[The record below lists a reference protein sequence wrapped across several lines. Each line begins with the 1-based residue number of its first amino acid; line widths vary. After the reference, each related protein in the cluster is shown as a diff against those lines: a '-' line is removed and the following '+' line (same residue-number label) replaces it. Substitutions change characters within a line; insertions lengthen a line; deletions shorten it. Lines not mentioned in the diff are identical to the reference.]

1 MPISK
6 TDFVRGL
13 QCEKMLWLDA
23 HAPQLKI
30 IPPEVQARLD
40 AGNVFGDEAMGI
52 FGAYVETT
60 SYKADGRLDYA
71 KMLQTTQQLVM
82 GGAPVICEAAFSW
95 YGNYCAVDI
104 LKKDGNGY
112 ALYEVKNAPTVRKEF
127 ITDLGFQR
135 LIVNKSGV
143 KVTACYLLLSGE
155 KPLEQDAETPQG
167 ETIVYNGKKYT
178 VVDVTNAARTV
189 ERAASQ
195 RVFALGKLKKKD
207 ASMPCI
213 AVGEQCEKPYR
224 CWYFEYCHGANEK
237 TEKE

>member
-30 IPPEVQARLD
+30 IPPQVQARLD
-40 AGNVFGDEAMGI
+40 AGNEFGDGAMGI
-52 FGAYVETT
+52 FGEYVETT
-60 SYKADGRLDYA
+60 AYKPDGRLDYA
-71 KMLQTTQQLVM
+71 KMLQTTQRLLASGV
-82 GGAPVICEAAFSW
+82 PVICEAAFSW

-104 LKKDGNGY
+104 LKKDGDGY

-135 LIVNKSGV
+135 LVVQKCGV
-143 KVTACYLLLSGE
+143 KITASYLILSGD
-155 KPLEQDAETPQG
+155 KPLQDGVTQADG
-167 ETIVYNGKKYT
+167 EKREYNGATYT
-178 VVDVTNAARTV
+178 IVDVTHAARAV

-207 ASMPCI
+207 APMPCV
-213 AVGEQCEKPYR
+213 AVGEQCETPYR
-224 CWYFEYCHGANEK
+224 CWYFEHCHGERKK